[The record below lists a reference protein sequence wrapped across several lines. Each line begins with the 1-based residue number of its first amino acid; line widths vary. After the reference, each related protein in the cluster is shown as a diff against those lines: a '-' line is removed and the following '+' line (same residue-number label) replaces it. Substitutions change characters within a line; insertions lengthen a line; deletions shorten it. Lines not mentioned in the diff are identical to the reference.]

1 MKLKNINFE
10 LIWPQSIQLIHLR
23 EFILQ
28 DLSKKGEVIRWSIQ
42 EIKIREEKMDHK
54 ILIINAA
61 ILC

>member
-61 ILC
+61 ILV